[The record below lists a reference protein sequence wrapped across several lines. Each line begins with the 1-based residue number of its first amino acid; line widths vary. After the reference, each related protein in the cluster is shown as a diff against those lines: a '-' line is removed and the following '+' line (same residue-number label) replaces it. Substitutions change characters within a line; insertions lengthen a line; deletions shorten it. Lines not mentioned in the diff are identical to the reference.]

1 MAQAGAKRAV
11 RPKQKT
17 KKKEKKRDFI
27 TEKGKMDSLF
37 LIFVFALLA
46 FGLVMLFSASY
57 AYALY
62 YHGNSFHYIG
72 RQAIIGGV
80 GVILMFAI
88 SKIDYHIYRKLS
100 ISFFI
105 VGIILLI
112 LVLFT
117 SGDENG
123 IHRWI
128 SIGGQQFQ
136 PSEFMKFAMITLF
149 ASMIAANYKNM
160 QKFTVGVLPFVILL
174 GIIVVLMYLEPHLSG
189 IILMCSI
196 AAIMLFVGGTK
207 PRWFVLL
214 GSVGAAGLLAILL
227 FAGNYM
233 GGRAYYWLHPFSD
246 PLDNTLQTDQSLL
259 SIGSGRI
266 MGRGLGFSYQKYMYL
281 PEPQNDFIFA
291 IVCEELGVIG
301 AIVVILLFVIFAYR
315 GFGIAS
321 KSPDMFGTMLC
332 IGIISQIAMQAL
344 LNIAVVTNTVPNT
357 GISLPF
363 FSYGGTALLMQLCEM
378 GVVLNVSR
386 YARLEKT

>member
-1 MAQAGAKRAV
+1 MSHANVKQAI
-11 RPKQKT
+11 KT
-17 KKKEKKRDFI
+17 TQRREKEHKHAFI
-27 TEKGKMDSLF
+27 TYEGKMDSLF

-57 AYALY
+57 ANAY
-62 YHGNSFHYIG
+62 YYEGNSFHYIG
-72 RQAIIGGV
+72 RQAAIGGV
-80 GVILMFAI
+80 GVILMFVI
-88 SKIDYHIYRKLS
+88 SKINYQIYRKLA
-100 ISFFI
+100 IPFFI
-105 VGIILLI
+105 VGICLLI

-149 ASMIAANYKNM
+149 ASMISANYNRM
-160 QKFTVGVLPFVILL
+160 QQFKVGVLPFVILL
-174 GIIVVLMYLEPHLSG
+174 GIIVVLMYMEPHLSG

-207 PRWFVLL
+207 PRWFIIL
-214 GSVGAAGLLAILL
+214 GCVGAAGLLSILL

-259 SIGSGRI
+259 SIGSGGI
-266 MGRGLGFSYQKYMYL
+266 MGLGLGQSKQKYMYL

-301 AIVVILLFVIFAYR
+301 AIAVILLFVLFAYR

-321 KSPDMFGTMLC
+321 KSPDKFGALLC
-332 IGIISQIAMQAL
+332 VGIVSQIAMQAL

-363 FSYGGTALLMQLCEM
+363 FSYGGTALMMQLCEM

-386 YARLEKT
+386 YARMEKT